1 MTVTREHM
9 RSTSPMLWL
18 MKTMLRPRCTRSSSS
33 RSRMR
38 ASTVTSSAV
47 VGSSSSSKSGEQA
60 SAVAITMR
68 CFMPP
73 DNWCG

>member
-1 MTVTREHM
+1 
-9 RSTSPMLWL
+9 
-18 MKTMLRPRCTRSSSS
+18 
-33 RSRMR
+33 MR